1 MTVDKVI
8 RLSVIVKMIL
18 VTVMMVV
25 ECDGNDDN
33 GNDSNVRGEDLV
45 NGLNRNKMLSEKEK

>member
-1 MTVDKVI
+1 M
-8 RLSVIVKMIL
+8 IVKMIL